1 MAHCAFKQLLNEE
14 RYTLHQ
20 GLEQLLTEDS
30 NCTVTSHRTRVA
42 CYTSPKSMKRILKR
56 KNDVRSEKL
65 EECEVEI
72 KHVHRSS
79 TPIFDF
85 RQHCIFCGEWCD
97 VQKDCEHPGRWR
109 KPFLC
114 RTVSDLDLKQ
124 EGQDGPGSL
133 T

>member
-14 RYTLHQ
+14 RYRLHQ

-30 NCTVTSHRTRVA
+30 NCTVTSHRTCVA
-42 CYTSPKSMKRILKR
+42 CYTSPKSRKR
-56 KNDVRSEKL
+56 KSDVRSEKF
-65 EECEVEI
+65 EECKVEI
-72 KHVHRSS
+72 KRVRHSS
-79 TPIFDF
+79 TAIFDF
-85 RQHCIFCGEWCD
+85 QQHCIFCGEWCN
-97 VQKDCEHPGRWR
+97 VQKGCKLPGRWQ

-114 RTVSDLDLKQ
+114 RMVSDVDLKQ